1 MYSRVHR
8 GKVDVATSVFATP
21 KRRGLAHYS
30 APVIGEYNVIMV
42 LKGKA
47 FEFEKMSDLTGFRL
61 AGRFGFRYPPV
72 DKAGI
77 GMLRAKT
84 REKNVKRI
92 VSGQLD
98 GATIG
103 SIIGPYIAKELGV
116 ESKVEFLSYAINS
129 VPLEAALN
137 MKKFSADDLK
147 AFNAAVAKIRAGGDW
162 ARILKENGIEKLVAN
177 GRYCLS

>member
-1 MYSRVHR
+1 
-8 GKVDVATSVFATP
+8 
-21 KRRGLAHYS
+21 
-30 APVIGEYNVIMV
+30 
-42 LKGKA
+42 
-47 FEFEKMSDLTGFRL
+47 MSDLTGFL
-61 AGRFGFRYPPV
+61 LVGRFGFRYPPV

-137 MKKFSADDLK
+137 MEKFSAADLK

-162 ARILKENGIEKLVAN
+162 ARILMENSIEKLAAN

>member
-1 MYSRVHR
+1 M
-8 GKVDVATSVFATP
+8 
-21 KRRGLAHYS
+21 
-30 APVIGEYNVIMV
+30 
-42 LKGKA
+42 
-47 FEFEKMSDLTGFRL
+47 
-61 AGRFGFRYPPV
+61 
-72 DKAGI
+72 
-77 GMLRAKT
+77 RAET

-98 GATIG
+98 GAIIG

-137 MKKFSADDLK
+137 MEKFSAADLK
-147 AFNAAVAKIRAGGDW
+147 AFNAAVAKIRADGDW
-162 ARILKENGIEKLVAN
+162 ALILKENGIGKLVAN